1 MAQTH
6 ALALEARDALATVL
20 GEDGGATPD
29 GMLGSMIAMAMPEGG
44 PLGGPAVAD
53 QSSPLDADPLQ
64 TVLFDRFGIELP
76 IVGWPV
82 PAVEST
88 EPIRRVLRVSA
99 ALYNDRADIERLVAA
114 LGELNRSGVA

>member
-1 MAQTH
+1 
-6 ALALEARDALATVL
+6 
-20 GEDGGATPD
+20 
-29 GMLGSMIAMAMPEGG
+29 
-44 PLGGPAVAD
+44 
-53 QSSPLDADPLQ
+53 
-64 TVLFDRFGIELP
+64 VLFDRFGIELP

>member
-1 MAQTH
+1 M
-6 ALALEARDALATVL
+6 
-20 GEDGGATPD
+20 
-29 GMLGSMIAMAMPEGG
+29 
-44 PLGGPAVAD
+44 AD

-64 TVLFDRFGIELP
+64 ALLFDRYGIELP

-99 ALYNDRADIERLVAA
+99 ALYNDTGDIGRLVAA
-114 LGELNRSGVA
+114 LDDLNRSGEA